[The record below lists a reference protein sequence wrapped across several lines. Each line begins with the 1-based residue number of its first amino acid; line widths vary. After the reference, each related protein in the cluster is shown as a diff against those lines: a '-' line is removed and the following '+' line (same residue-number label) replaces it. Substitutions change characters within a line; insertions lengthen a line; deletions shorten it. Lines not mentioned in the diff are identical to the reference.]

1 MRKPLAACLAIP
13 LLAGAAAFAGTV
25 YIPVPDPVGSTGSSH
40 VLQVWITNSGT
51 AQRPYMTTYLAAD
64 TDGTKRSAK
73 AAETPVQ
80 AGRTSVL
87 GGIGVRGQ
95 VGLLEIDSSSEVAMV
110 ARLINTSPA
119 GQITQSLVPMISSD
133 NLFAAGETAI
143 VQGLGRDDARG
154 DLSSIGIVN
163 LAQQASQCTAKVF
176 RAEGAQIG
184 GTVTLAFKPLS
195 LRYFSDSF
203 GLLGL
208 VNLADARFQISCNQP
223 FYAYAALF
231 LKSTSQIVFVAP
243 SATGASTLTV
253 PGGGGGGTNPPPAAG
268 SVVYSIPGLFHTP
281 TTAKPKEQRSIT
293 LERDLSLKRMVIEMD
308 FIPGPWNLS
317 KVPGNHGLIWLY
329 RDKFRGNT
337 IANVNAFSPPKLTLK
352 AAQNINLP
360 PQASTQGETGVA
372 WVEGQRYHVKYT
384 YDAEHGTVSVVL
396 SSGGTTIKSFSY
408 ESTAPNGVLT
418 VPAKGLT
425 VDFGHYANQ
434 EGPEVA
440 AYGWRYYDFR
450 IEMVPY

>member
-13 LLAGAAAFAGTV
+13 LLAGAAAAFAGTV
-25 YIPVPDPVGSTGSSH
+25 YVPVPDPVGSTGSSH
-40 VLQVWITNSGT
+40 ALQVWVTNSGT
-51 AQRPYMTTYLAAD
+51 AQRSYTATYLAVD
-64 TDGTKRSAK
+64 TDGTKRSTK

-80 AGRTSVL
+80 AGRTSLL
-87 GGIGVRGQ
+87 GNIGAKGQ
-95 VGLLEIDSSSEVAMV
+95 VGLLEIDSSAEISME
-110 ARLINTSPA
+110 ARLTNTSPT
-119 GQITQSLVPMISSD
+119 GQITQSLVPTISSD
-133 NLFAAGETAI
+133 NLFAAGEAAI
-143 VQGLGRDDARG
+143 LQGLGRDGTRG

-163 LAQQASQCTAKVF
+163 LAQQASQCTVKVF
-176 RAEGAQIG
+176 RAEGTQIG

-195 LRYFSDSF
+195 LRYFADSF

-208 VNLADARFQISCNQP
+208 VNLADARFQISCSQP
-223 FYAYAALF
+223 FYAYANIF
-231 LKSTSQIVFVAP
+231 LKASSQLVFVAP

-253 PGGGGGGTNPPPAAG
+253 PGGGGTSPPPAAG
-268 SVVYSIPGLFHTP
+268 SVVYSIPGLFHTA
-281 TTAKPKEQRSIT
+281 TTAKPKEQRSIV

-308 FIPGPWNLS
+308 FIPGPWNLT

-329 RDKFRGNT
+329 RDKFRSNT

-352 AAQNINLP
+352 AAQNIDLP
-360 PQASTQGETGVA
+360 ATYSSLKEAGVP

-396 SSGGTTIKSFSY
+396 SSGGATVTSFSF
-408 ESTAPNGVLT
+408 EATATNHVLT

-450 IEMVPY
+450 VEMVPY

>member
-40 VLQVWITNSGT
+40 ALQIWITNSGT
-51 AQRPYMTTYLAAD
+51 AQRPYTATYLAAE

-80 AGRTSVL
+80 AGRTSLL
-87 GGIGVRGQ
+87 GGIGTRGQ
-95 VGLLEIDSSSEVAMV
+95 VGLLEIDSSAEISME

-119 GQITQSLVPMISSD
+119 GQITQSQVPMISSD

-163 LAQQASQCTAKVF
+163 LAQQASQCTVKVF

-195 LRYFSDSF
+195 LRYFGDSL

-208 VNLADARFQISCNQP
+208 VNLADARFQISCSQP
-223 FYAYAALF
+223 FYAYAAIF
-231 LKSTSQIVFVAP
+231 LKSNSQVVFVAP

-253 PGGGGGGTNPPPAAG
+253 PGGGGGTNPPPATG
-268 SVVYSIPGLFHTP
+268 SVVYSIPGLFHTA
-281 TTAKPKEQRSIT
+281 TTAKPKEQRSIV
-293 LERDLSLKRMVIEMD
+293 LERDLSLKRMVIDMD
-308 FIPGPWNLS
+308 FIPGPWNLT

-352 AAQNINLP
+352 AAQNINLDAH
-360 PQASTQGETGVA
+360 QSTQGETGVPWEA
-372 WVEGQRYHVKYT
+372 GKRYHVKYT
-384 YDAEHGTVSVVL
+384 YDAEHGLVSVML

-408 ESTAPNGVLT
+408 ESTAPGHVLD

-425 VDFGHYANQ
+425 VDFGHYATQ
-434 EGPEVA
+434 VEGPEVA
-440 AYGWRYYDFR
+440 SFGWRYYDFR
-450 IEMVPY
+450 VEMVPY